1 MQENEGVIKYNG
13 TWTPSAPLN
22 DEIIWHL
29 SEWRDK
35 LYHLQLIGENQEGIG
50 YGNVSIRYRENSFVI
65 SGSGTGGLPSLNAAH
80 YTLVTDFSIA
90 ENSLTTVGPIKA
102 SSESLTHAAIY
113 ASQPHVHAVLHVH
126 HNRLWKYLIQ
136 TAPAT
141 NKEVAYGTPA
151 MAREI
156 ERLIQQSG
164 TAATKLFAMGGHEE
178 GVIAFGNDLDEAGDI
193 LLTALSALN
202 NAVQA
207 P

>member
-13 TWTPSAPLN
+13 TWIPSAPLN
-22 DEIIWHL
+22 DEIIRHL
-29 SEWRDK
+29 NEWRDK
-35 LYHLQLIGENQEGIG
+35 LYHLQLVGENQDGIG
-50 YGNVSIRYRENSFVI
+50 YGNVSMRYKENSFVI
-65 SGSGTGGLPSLNAAH
+65 SGSGTGGLLSLSAEH

-126 HNRLWKYLIQ
+126 HYRLWEYLMQ
-136 TAPAT
+136 TAPST

-156 ERLIQQSG
+156 ERLIQQSS
-164 TAATKLFAMGGHEE
+164 AAAAKLFAMGGHEE
-178 GVIAFGNDLDEAGDI
+178 GVIAFGNDLDEAGDT
-193 LLTALSALN
+193 LLTALSVVDSA
-202 NAVQA
+202 AQT